1 LDSEYSCIFTVVPRN
16 LHQQP
21 LYLEHS
27 DADDLDRLAGETK
40 MSKQTLLREAV
51 TDLFVKYRAKGM
63 LQPKMSKEEPL
74 NLDRMRRDVTREIL
88 AGASIDVEALIAS
101 GDLTP
106 RGPKGWYVIRSLDVL
121 PKVSQVIRAV
131 QDCTVRGK
139 HEIRVQLSSVKKY
152 KALAA
157 KLRSPE

>member
-1 LDSEYSCIFTVVPRN
+1 MPRN

-40 MSKQTLLREAV
+40 LSKQTLLREAV

-63 LQPKMSKEEPL
+63 LQPKMPKEEPL
-74 NLDRMRRDVTREIL
+74 NLDRVRRDVAREIL
-88 AGASIDVEALIAS
+88 AGASINVEALVAS

-106 RGPKGWYVIRSLDVL
+106 KGPKGWYVIRSLDVL
-121 PKVSQVIRAV
+121 PKVNQVIRAV
-131 QDCTVRGK
+131 QNRTVRGRQ
-139 HEIRVQLSSVKKY
+139 EIRVQLGSVEKY
-152 KALAA
+152 KALAGR
-157 KLRSPE
+157 LRSHG